1 MSLLQAILI
10 GIMSCTAASTI
21 ACLGTTVGNY
31 TLNRPLV
38 AALFVGLI
46 LGDVKGCIEI
56 GIPMQVMWIALVT
69 PGGTVASDLRAVS
82 YIGLPLAYVGAKS
95 AGMDFAGEE
104 AQKLSS
110 TISAMTGVIGI
121 SLFYGTAMMNLIWQ
135 HIGWAELKKGNIDCL
150 GKVDTIYPL
159 ISHFVL
165 SFLPVTLLCYFGSG
179 AVEDIFAKLNTDVWY
194 VKAMLTV
201 GAVLPAVGIA
211 ILLKSVVNQ
220 PTDLIY
226 FLMGFTLGRSMGLT
240 LIAATTVGAVFA
252 LLKYNMAMMKIASK
266 EAAAKAGA
274 GGAVDD
280 DDEEDI

>member
-179 AVEDIFAKLNTDVWY
+179 AVEDIFAK
-194 VKAMLTV
+194 
-201 GAVLPAVGIA
+201 PAVGIA

-252 LLKYNMAMMKIASK
+252 LLKYNMAMMKIESK

>member
-1 MSLLQAILI
+1 MSLFQAILI

-38 AALFVGLI
+38 ASLIVGI
-46 LGDVKGCIEI
+46 IMGDVQGCILI

-82 YIGLPLAYVGAKS
+82 YIGIPLAYVGAKA
-95 AGMDFAGEE
+95 AGWDFGGAD
-104 AQKLSS
+104 AQGLAS

-121 SLFYGTAMMNLIWQ
+121 SLFYGTAMFNLIWQ
-135 HIGWAELKKGNIDCL
+135 HYGWAQLDKGNIEVV
-150 GKVDTIYPL
+150 GKVDTIMPL
-159 ISHFVL
+159 VSHFVL
-165 SFLPVTLLCYFGSG
+165 SFLPVTLLCYYGST
-179 AVEDIFAKLNTDVWY
+179 AVQEIFSVLNTDMWY
-194 VKAMLTV
+194 VKALLAV

-211 ILLKSVVNQ
+211 ILLKSVISK

-226 FLMGFTLGRSMGLT
+226 FVFGFAAAKSMGLT
-240 LIAATTVGAVFA
+240 LLAATAVGAAFA
-252 LLKYNMAMMKIASK
+252 LINYQLTMMKAGGVAT
-266 EAAAKAGA
+266 AAAS
-274 GGAVDD
+274 DD

>member
-1 MSLLQAILI
+1 
-10 GIMSCTAASTI
+10 
-21 ACLGTTVGNY
+21 
-31 TLNRPLV
+31 
-38 AALFVGLI
+38 
-46 LGDVKGCIEI
+46 
-56 GIPMQVMWIALVT
+56 
-69 PGGTVASDLRAVS
+69 
-82 YIGLPLAYVGAKS
+82 
-95 AGMDFAGEE
+95 
-104 AQKLSS
+104 
-110 TISAMTGVIGI
+110 
-121 SLFYGTAMMNLIWQ
+121 MMNLIWQ

-252 LLKYNMAMMKIASK
+252 LLKYNMAMMKIESK